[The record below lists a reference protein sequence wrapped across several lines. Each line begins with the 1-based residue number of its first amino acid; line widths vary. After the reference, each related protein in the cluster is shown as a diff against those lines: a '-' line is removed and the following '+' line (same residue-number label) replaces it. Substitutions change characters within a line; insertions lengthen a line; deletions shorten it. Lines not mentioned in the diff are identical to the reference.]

1 MCFKFFI
8 AKCKVQNEKFRI
20 TVTLSNVRVISK
32 IVIPPEYSGG
42 IHDYTPLCIFIKSSV
57 REIVF
62 LYILHS

>member
-8 AKCKVQNEKFRI
+8 AKFNLQNEKFRI

-32 IVIPPEYSGG
+32 IIIPEKAG

-62 LYILHS
+62 LYVLHS